1 MSQYSPCGP
10 GTREPESGFSLL
22 EMMTAL
28 GILGLVLAVVFVAI
42 VQMQRTQ
49 STESSKVDTVQETRD
64 FIDQM
69 VRDIHSVGY
78 PPGRVISGNPTCS
91 GNANVSCGLIF
102 FNNTQIQYEGDLDGT
117 GTVYQ
122 IWMQLLAPASGSCPC
137 VLQRGVITKAQALAG
152 QVPTYFAEVNG
163 VLNSGDGTGA
173 ATYPISL
180 TPAGAYSTYA
190 TADVFDAYD
199 VNTNPVI
206 SCANTALNPLS
217 CSSVRSL
224 QITVNVAPRY
234 ADAQTKIYPVVSI
247 TSKARLNN

>member
-1 MSQYSPCGP
+1 MSQYNPCCP
-10 GTREPESGFSLL
+10 GIREPASGFSLL

-28 GILGLVLAVVFVAI
+28 GILGLVLSVVFVAI

-69 VRDIHSVGY
+69 VRDVHSVGY
-78 PPGRVISGNPTCS
+78 PPGRVLVGNPSCS

-102 FNNTQIQYEGDLDGT
+102 FSNTQIQYEGDLDGT

-152 QVPTYFAEVNG
+152 QVPT
-163 VLNSGDGTGA
+163 
-173 ATYPISL
+173 
-180 TPAGAYSTYA
+180 
-190 TADVFDAYD
+190 
-199 VNTNPVI
+199 
-206 SCANTALNPLS
+206 
-217 CSSVRSL
+217 
-224 QITVNVAPRY
+224 
-234 ADAQTKIYPVVSI
+234 
-247 TSKARLNN
+247 

>member
-1 MSQYSPCGP
+1 MSQYKPCRP
-10 GTREPESGFSLL
+10 GIREPRSGFSLL
-22 EMMTAL
+22 EMMAAL
-28 GILGLVLAVVFVAI
+28 GILGLVLTVVFVAI

-78 PPGRVISGNPTCS
+78 PPGRVEAGNPSCS
-91 GNANVSCGLIF
+91 GNVNVSCGLIF
-102 FNNTQIQYEGDLDGT
+102 FSSTQIQYEGDLDGT

-122 IWMQLLAPASGSCPC
+122 VWMQLLPPASGSCPC

-163 VLNSGDGTGA
+163 VLNSGDGTGTGT

-180 TPAGAYSTYA
+180 TPAGAYSSYA
-190 TADVFDAYD
+190 AADVFDAYD
-199 VNTNPVI
+199 LNTNPI
-206 SCANTALNPLS
+206 TSCANVPTDPLS

-224 QITVNVAPRY
+224 QITVNVAPHY
-234 ADAQTKIYPVVSI
+234 ADSQTKIYPVVWI
-247 TSKARLNN
+247 